1 MEASES
7 IAIDAIT
14 DRIEAALPSP
24 VTHELI
30 EHTVREVWIEL
41 GKDAECTAFLPVLTE
56 RIARER
62 LRTRPAATD
71 RTLTPF

>member
-14 DRIEAALPSP
+14 DRIEAALPRT
-24 VTHELI
+24 VTHDLI

-41 GKDAECTAFLPVLTE
+41 EKDAECTSFLPVLTE

-62 LRTRPAATD
+62 LRTRPAATS